1 MGAGSAVPGY
11 EQVRLVLLVGLDDE
25 GRPVGSVRPEGGLPA
40 GFTGWVSL
48 MSEIS
53 RCLRERP
60 APGHH
65 AGEETQPA
73 G

>member
-1 MGAGSAVPGY
+1 MGAGPAVPGY

-25 GRPVGSVRPEGGLPA
+25 GRPVGSVQPENGPPV

-53 RCLRERP
+53 RFLRERP
-60 APGHH
+60 APRHH